1 MITLAQLDT
10 QIDAAWTALRVNE
23 IEYSVNGRML
33 KFRTLDEMQRHI
45 NWLLELKQTLT
56 ATADVA
62 AGDPV
67 CPVVQYQDSE

>member
-33 KFRTLDEMQRHI
+33 KFRTLDEMSRHI

-56 ATADVA
+56 AQAAVSAGTA
-62 AGDPV
+62 V
-67 CPVVQYQDSE
+67 CPVIEYQDSE